1 MNYIVIEMQTT
12 NGSTSVLPPTT
23 KATLNEA
30 ENKYHTVL
38 AAAAI
43 SAVETHS
50 AALLNERGQLI
61 KYECFEHAAQEEPE
75 DEPEESVR

>member
-12 NGSTSVLPPTT
+12 GGSTAVITTT
-23 KATLNEA
+23 KTNINEA

-43 SAVETHS
+43 SQVEIHS
-50 AALLNERGQLI
+50 AALLNEKGQFI
-61 KYECFEHAAQEEPE
+61 KYECFEHGQEE
-75 DEPEESVR
+75 

>member
-1 MNYIVIEMQTT
+1 MNYIVLESQTT
-12 NGSTSVLPPTT
+12 NGSTAVLTTT
-23 KATLNEA
+23 KPTLNEA

-43 SAVETHS
+43 SAVDVHS

-61 KYECFEHAAQEEPE
+61 KYECFEHNQP
-75 DEPEESVR
+75 EPEE